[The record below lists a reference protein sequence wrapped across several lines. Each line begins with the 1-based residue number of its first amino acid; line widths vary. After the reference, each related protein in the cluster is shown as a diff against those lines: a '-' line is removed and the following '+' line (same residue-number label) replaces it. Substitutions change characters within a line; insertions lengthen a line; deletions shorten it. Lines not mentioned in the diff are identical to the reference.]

1 MNVRLI
7 VQSPQ
12 YEIKPKVDPRMV
24 KLLSRAHHYFNLL
37 STGKVKSIKEIGDQ
51 EKLSPTQV
59 SRVMYLA
66 FLAPD
71 IVRKILDGKH
81 PPSLT
86 SDKLMHS
93 LPLPVDW
100 HEQRTVLGFS

>member
-1 MNVRLI
+1 
-7 VQSPQ
+7 
-12 YEIKPKVDPRMV
+12 MV
-24 KLLSRAHHYFNLL
+24 KLLSRAHHYFNLI

-71 IVRKILDGKH
+71 IVR
-81 PPSLT
+81 
-86 SDKLMHS
+86 
-93 LPLPVDW
+93 
-100 HEQRTVLGFS
+100 